1 MKLIIRDA
9 LRNSN
14 LSPSV
19 TDTGDSL
26 GSHRA
31 YQVKGVYRKT
41 KVPELCH

>member
-1 MKLIIRDA
+1 MKLTIRNA
-9 LRNSN
+9 LRNSK
-14 LSPSV
+14 LSPS
-19 TDTGDSL
+19 DTGDSL